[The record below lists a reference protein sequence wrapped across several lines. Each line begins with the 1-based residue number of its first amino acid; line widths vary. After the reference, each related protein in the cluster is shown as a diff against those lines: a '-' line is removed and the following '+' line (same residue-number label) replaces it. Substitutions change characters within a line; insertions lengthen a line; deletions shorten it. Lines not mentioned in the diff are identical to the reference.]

1 MTDVTASAAL
11 SLSRRRIAEF
21 APLLRQS
28 FAAHWLIIAIPL
40 IAQVPVELTLA
51 TIDEPQRRGLLSLV
65 VIMVTVTLPTGML
78 TIAML
83 RLFQMLVFE
92 KPASPFLALIGDLH
106 AVLRSPA
113 RLVNGLPVVLGVLLC
128 TKALLDIKENI
139 PAINPFS
146 WDEAMMLLDRQLH
159 GGVDPWLWL
168 QPVFGHAPISFVIN
182 MAYNLWLAILFGVW
196 VYVAFQP
203 KFDITRQQFLI
214 AFMIA
219 WIVGGTL
226 LAAIFSSAGP
236 VYYGLIG
243 LSPDPYAPLLDYLR
257 ATDRSLPILAL
268 DMQQLLW
275 DGYTGK
281 ITPYLG
287 ISAFPSMHNALATL
301 FALLAWRMNR
311 VAGIVMTVFAGL
323 ILIGSVHLAWH
334 YAVDSYAGILIGLTS
349 WWIAGHLAR
358 WNMGLPHVRRYC
370 TDLERAAPD
379 LGEEER
385 SAVYGLRRDTPAPR
399 GMG

>member
-40 IAQVPVELTLA
+40 IAQLPVEMALA
-51 TIDEPQRRGLLSLV
+51 TVEEPQRRGLLSLF
-65 VIMVTVTLPTGML
+65 IDMMTVSLPTALLAIG
-78 TIAML
+78 ML
-83 RLFQMLVFE
+83 RLYQMLVFE
-92 KPASPFLALIGDLH
+92 KPASPTLALIGDLYS
-106 AVLRSPA
+106 VIRNPG
-113 RLVNGLPVVLGVLLC
+113 RLVNGIPVVLGVLLC
-128 TKALLDIKENI
+128 TRAMLDIKQNI

-146 WDEAMMLLDRQLH
+146 WDEAMMLFDRQLH

-168 QPVFGHAPISFVIN
+168 QPLLGYAPVSFIIN
-182 MAYNLWLAILFGVW
+182 MNYNIWLAILFASW

-203 KFDITRQQFLI
+203 RFDINRQQFLI
-214 AFMIA
+214 AFMLS
-219 WIVGGTL
+219 WLVGGAL

-243 LSPDPYAPLLDYLR
+243 LSPDPYAPLLDYLHT
-257 ATDRSLPILAL
+257 TDRTIPILAL
-268 DMQQLLW
+268 NMQQLLW
-275 DGYTGK
+275 DGYTGR
-281 ITPYLG
+281 ITPFLG

-301 FALLAWRMNR
+301 FALLAWRLNR
-311 VAGIVMTVFAGL
+311 KAGIVMTGFAGL

-358 WNMGLPHVRRYC
+358 WNLALPHVRRYC
-370 TDLERAAPD
+370 TDLERAAPE
-379 LGEEER
+379 LGE
-385 SAVYGLRRDTPAPR
+385 
-399 GMG
+399 